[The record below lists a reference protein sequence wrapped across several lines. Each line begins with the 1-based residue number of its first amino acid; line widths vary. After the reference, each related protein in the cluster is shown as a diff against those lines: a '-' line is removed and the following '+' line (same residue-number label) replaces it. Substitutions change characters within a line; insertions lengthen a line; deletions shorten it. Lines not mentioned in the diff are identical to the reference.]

1 MLGIWVVCRRD
12 SGNGGG
18 GGGEVPSFLGA
29 GIVAL
34 CSIGILAEA
43 IDKHGSQ
50 SDSPFEHIGM
60 AKEHVTMYAGFL
72 VAGLGALLESKGRLV
87 AGTWRLGLAVA
98 LGVEAFLFNGHAAM
112 QHSMEHSETESTLHA
127 YLALMCGLGA
137 LCFAGSVV
145 DSGRWVAWTSAGCG
159 LLLAQ
164 AFFFYFLAWAL
175 YSGAYGH
182 MAADMDMPAAM
193 AYASMT
199 VLSAGCLAAA
209 VHARWLARD
218 DAAAAVKYSALAE
231 DASHGDKP

>member
-1 MLGIWVVCRRD
+1 VLGIWVVCRRD
-12 SGNGGG
+12 SGNGGGG

-50 SDSPFEHIGM
+50 SDSPFEHIG
-60 AKEHVTMYAGFL
+60 KEHVTMYAGFL